1 MALSEFLQF
10 LISGLTVG
18 FIYGAVALG
27 FTVIYN
33 ASHVVNFAQ
42 GEFVMLGGMFTVFGI
57 SIGLPYLLAAILAV
71 ALTALIGVLLYEF
84 AIRPAR
90 GAPVFALIIIT
101 IGASI
106 LIRGLAQV
114 AFGTSFFSLPSLAG
128 DTPIN
133 IGGAVAQPQ
142 SIVVVVGTLAMV
154 GLLALMMRRTM
165 IGKALIAAS
174 TDVVASRLVGIN
186 VRMIV
191 AMSFAISAV
200 LAAVAGILITPIS
213 LVSYD
218 IGVLLALKAFAAVM
232 LGGMGKPLGA
242 LVGGILVGVGEAMT
256 AGYISTDYKD
266 AAAFVIILVVLC
278 AFPNG
283 LFGSEH
289 HERV

>member
-1 MALSEFLQF
+1 MPLSEFLQF

-42 GEFVMLGGMFTVFGI
+42 GEFVMLGGMFTVSGI
-57 SIGLPYLLAAILAV
+57 AFGLPYPVAAALAIGA
-71 ALTALIGVLLYEF
+71 TALVSVLLYDF

-90 GAPVFALIIIT
+90 NAPVFALIIIT

-114 AFGTSFFSLPSLAG
+114 NFGTSFHSLPPLAG
-128 DTPIN
+128 DTPIKFA
-133 IGGAVAQPQ
+133 GAVVQPQ
-142 SIVVVVGTLAMV
+142 SIIVVVGTLAMV
-154 GLLALMMRRTM
+154 GLLLLLMRRTM

-174 TDVVASRLVGIN
+174 TDLVAAQLVGIN
-186 VRMIV
+186 VRMV
-191 AMSFAISAV
+191 VRLSFAISAV
-200 LAAVAGILITPIS
+200 LAATAGILITPIA
-213 LVSYD
+213 LTSYD
-218 IGVLLALKAFAAVM
+218 IGVLLALKGFAAVM
-232 LGGMGKPLGA
+232 LGGIGSPVGA
-242 LVGGILVGVGEAMT
+242 LIGGILVGLGEAMT
-256 AGYISTDYKD
+256 AGYISSDYKD
-266 AAAFVIILVVLC
+266 AAAFVIILLVLF

-283 LFGSEH
+283 LFGRER

>member
-10 LISGLTVG
+10 LFSGLTVG

-42 GEFVMLGGMFTVFGI
+42 GEFVMLGGMFTVLGI
-57 SIGLPYLLAAILAV
+57 TVGLPYPLAALLAIAG
-71 ALTALIGVLLYEF
+71 TALVSVLLYEF

-90 GAPVFALIIIT
+90 NAPVFALIIIT

-106 LIRGLAQV
+106 MIRGLAQV
-114 AFGTSFFSLPSLAG
+114 YFGTSFFSLPALLG

-133 IGGAVAQPQ
+133 IYGAVILPQ
-142 SIVVVVGTLAMV
+142 SIVVVLGTLAMV
-154 GLLALMMRRTM
+154 VLLVVLMRRTM

-174 TDVVASRLVGIN
+174 SDLVAARLVGIN

-191 AMSFAISAV
+191 RLSFVISAV
-200 LAAVAGILITPIS
+200 LASVAGILIAPIA
-213 LVSYD
+213 LTSYD
-218 IGVLLALKAFAAVM
+218 IGVLLALKGFAAVM
-232 LGGMGKPLGA
+232 LGGIGNPVGA
-242 LVGGILVGVGEAMT
+242 LVGGILVGLGEAMT
-256 AGYISTDYKD
+256 AGYISSDYKD
-266 AAAFVIILVVLC
+266 AAAFVIILAVLF

-283 LFGSEH
+283 LFGRAQ